1 MKEKEVKSKQK
12 KRFGDRRDG
21 RRLKNIDSMHA
32 FMPYLLPKRC
42 DNEAVLNEDIPC
54 ERLVEYVAKKN
65 AESPD
70 FKYTVFHVILAAA
83 AKTIY
88 LRPKM
93 NYFYKGHRLYE
104 RNEISFAF
112 TVKRTF
118 EDGSDEALAIFRL
131 RTDSEDSPLEQIHQK
146 MAKYINMVRGENKK
160 DGATDIMDTL
170 TKLPRFLI
178 KFIVALLNWLD
189 YHGWLPASLEK
200 EDPYHCTMYASNLGS
215 IKTTADYHHLTEFG
229 TNSLFMLIGEIQD
242 MVTLDENKQVV
253 VKKMLPLSMTV
264 DERIADGFYFAK
276 CFKILKYLIENPE
289 LLERPLADPIDF
301 NV

>member
-1 MKEKEVKSKQK
+1 MEENKKQK
-12 KRFGDRRDG
+12 RRFGDRRDG
-21 RRLKNIDSMHA
+21 KRLKKIDSMHA

-42 DNEAVLNEDIPC
+42 DNEAVLKENIPC
-54 ERLVEYVAKKN
+54 EKLLEFVAEKN
-65 AESPD
+65 AQSPD

-131 RTDSEDSPLEQIHQK
+131 RTESEDSPLEQIHKK

-170 TKLPRFLI
+170 TKLPRFLV
-178 KFIVALLNWLD
+178 KFIVFVLNRLD
-189 YHGWLPASLEK
+189 YHGWLPASIEK

-215 IKTTADYHHLTEFG
+215 IKATADYHHLAEFG
-229 TNSLFMLIGEIQD
+229 TNSLFMLIGEMKD
-242 MVTLDENKQVV
+242 MIDLDENKQVT
-253 VKKMLPLSMTV
+253 VKKMLPVSMTV

-276 CFKILKYLIENPE
+276 SFKILKHLLQNPH
-289 LLERPLADPIDF
+289 LLEKSLTDPIDF